1 MSRGIALLSGLL
13 VIVGLVATANAE
25 LIQWSG
31 TGTGWRTDNAGTIG
45 NLITIGNS
53 PITINALGV
62 QDKDGDGFIYSPI
75 QVGLWS
81 ADGSALLRST
91 TVASTDTL
99 LAGNYR
105 YASVASYTL
114 QANTQYLIGALV
126 GKDYEAFGDSN
137 TSPGI
142 GAAVYTGTTGVTITS
157 CNYGGWEVGTFTAP
171 VNDGGPPSG
180 RWAPANAIPE
190 PATMALLGLGVLGVL
205 LRRRRR

>member
-1 MSRGIALLSGLL
+1 MTRGMALLSSLM
-13 VIVGLVATANAE
+13 VIVGLVTTANAA
-25 LIQWSG
+25 LIQWDG

-62 QDKDGDGFIYSPI
+62 QDKDGDGFIKSPI

-126 GKDYEAFGDSN
+126 GRDYEAFGDSN
-137 TSPGI
+137 TPPGI

-157 CNYGGWEVGTFTAP
+157 CTYGGWEVGTFTAP
-171 VNDGGPPSG
+171 LNDGGPPSG
-180 RWAPANAIPE
+180 RWGPANAIPE
-190 PATMALLGLGVLGVL
+190 PATMALLGLGGLGL
-205 LRRRRR
+205 ILGRKRR